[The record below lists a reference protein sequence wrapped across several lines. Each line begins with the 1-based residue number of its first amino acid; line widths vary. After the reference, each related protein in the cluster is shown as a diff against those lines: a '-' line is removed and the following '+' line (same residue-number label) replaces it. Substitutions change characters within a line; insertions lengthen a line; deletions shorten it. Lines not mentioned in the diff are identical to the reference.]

1 MFGLLA
7 STFRR
12 FSAQHVDIAQD
23 GFPILDVDGR
33 RIGHVDEVR
42 LRRSRLHL
50 SGWALADSAELVS
63 LQSRARVPIDNI
75 RADVT
80 QAIGV
85 SESARVGFA
94 VDVPYGH
101 AVSRLIIRDGQRFY
115 IYNVGPFSWHRHRLA
130 MLSTAARFVLT
141 GALLTPSVLRYALG
155 GSGEA
160 QALLKIKRGLG
171 LLGVAA
177 SPGVRSLDERVR
189 PGQPAPPSA
198 VPQHRTSIIVPVYNG
213 FDLLPELLRRLRE
226 HTDLPY
232 RLILIDDKST
242 DPRVLPFLRDW
253 AERQPGEVSL
263 IENAQNLGFIGSV
276 NRAFE
281 TALGHDGHV
290 VLLNSDAFV
299 PEGWLSRLVA
309 PIHAEE
315 RVASVTPMSNDAE
328 IVTAP
333 MICQPVPLE
342 PGQADRIDATARRL
356 PVAGPRELPTG
367 VGFCMAINR
376 DYLEREPRFDTAFG
390 RGYGEEVDWCRK
402 VLRLGGRHLAAPNL
416 FVEHRGGASFG
427 SAAKAELLRR
437 NGRTIT
443 ERYPEYD
450 LEVQRFIGLDPL
462 FTERLALALAHA
474 AAAAAG
480 PVEIVVAHTIGGG
493 AEKYLEKRIA
503 EGIARGRPSVVL
515 RVGGTLEWTVELWTG
530 QGKVAGQTSDFGFV
544 QALLEPLRER
554 VVVYSCAV
562 GARDPLAIPEAVR
575 ALAAGGAL
583 EVLFHDYFALSPSYC
598 LLDRDGVYR
607 GVPQPG
613 GADGAHRYEG
623 GGRTVSLAAWREAWG
638 AMLADAGRLVVFSE
652 DSARN
657 VRAAYPHLGDRI
669 VVRPHTLVEPVPAV
683 ARRPLSG
690 GRAVIGVLGNIG
702 LQKGALVVSEMSRRI
717 AGRRDVSLALI
728 GNIDLYYRPDPST
741 PIHGDYEIA
750 DIPRLVESYG
760 IDAWLIP
767 SVWPETFSYTLH
779 EALATG
785 LPVFCF
791 DLGAQAEAA
800 RAARNGFVLDLAL
813 AAAGPPGQPPLED
826 VILRIL
832 KQERHG
838 EDGGSRGTAGRLE
851 ERGAVEPHG
860 AA

>member
-1 MFGLLA
+1 MFSLLA

-12 FSAQHVDIAQD
+12 FSAQHVDIAQA
-23 GFPILDVDGR
+23 GFPVLDVDGH

-50 SGWALADSAELVS
+50 SGWALADTVELVS
-63 LQSRARVPIDNI
+63 LQSRARVPVDII

-85 SESARVGFA
+85 SDSARVGFE

-101 AVSRLIIRDGQRFY
+101 AASRLIIRDGQRFY
-115 IYNVGPFSWHRHRLA
+115 IYTISPFSWHRHRLA
-130 MLSTAARFVLT
+130 LLASAVRFAWASVLLIP
-141 GALLTPSVLRYALG
+141 AILRYALG

-160 QALLKIKRGLG
+160 LLKIKQGLG

-177 SPGVRSLDERVR
+177 SAGVPVLDERVR
-189 PGQPAPPSA
+189 PGQPAPPGP
-198 VPQHRTSIIVPVYNG
+198 VPPRPTTIIVPVYNG
-213 FDLLPELLRRLRE
+213 FDLLPELLRRVRDLS
-226 HTDLPY
+226 DLPY
-232 RLILIDDKST
+232 RLILVEDKST
-242 DPRVLPFLRDW
+242 DRQVLPFLRDW
-253 AERQPGEVSL
+253 AARHPEHVTL
-263 IENAQNLGFIGSV
+263 IENERNLGFIGSV

-281 TALGHDGHV
+281 AALRRDGHV

-299 PEGWLSRLVA
+299 PEGWLSRLMA
-309 PIHAEE
+309 PIQAEE

-328 IVTAP
+328 IMTVP
-333 MICQPVPLE
+333 IICRPAPLE
-342 PGQADRIDATARRL
+342 PGQADRIDKTARRL
-356 PVAGPRELPTG
+356 SGAGPVELPTG

-376 DYLEREPRFDTAFG
+376 DYLEREPEFDPAFG

-402 VLRLGGRHLAAPNL
+402 VLRLGGRHLAATNL

-437 NGRTIT
+437 NGRTVT

-462 FTERLALALAHA
+462 FTARFALALAYA
-474 AAAAAG
+474 GSVAAG
-480 PVEIVVAHTIGGG
+480 PVEIFVAHTIGGG
-493 AEKYLEKRIA
+493 AEKYLEKRMA
-503 EGIARGRPSVVL
+503 DGIARGRPSVVL
-515 RVGGTLEWTVELWTG
+515 RVGGALDWTVELWTG
-530 QGKVAGQTSDFGFV
+530 QGKVAGQTSDFELV
-544 QALLEPLRER
+544 LALLEPIRER
-554 VVVYSCAV
+554 KVVYSCAV
-562 GARDPLAIPEAVR
+562 GARDPLAIPER
-575 ALAAGGAL
+575 LRTLSAGSEL
-583 EVLFHDYFALSPSYC
+583 EVLFHDYFALSPAYC

-613 GADGAHRYEG
+613 RADTAHRYEG
-623 GGRTVSLAAWREAWG
+623 HGRTASLAAWREAWG
-638 AMLADAGRLVVFSE
+638 AMLADASSLVVFSE
-652 DSARN
+652 DSAAN
-657 VRAAYPHLGDRI
+657 VRAAYPHLADRI
-669 VVRPHTLVEPVPAV
+669 VVRPHTLIEPVPKV

-702 LQKGALVVSEMSRRI
+702 LQKGALVVSEMSRRV

-728 GNIDLYYRPDPST
+728 GNIDLFYRPDPSM
-741 PIHGDYEIA
+741 PIHGDYEIP

-767 SVWPETFSYTLH
+767 SVWPETFSYTMH

-800 RAARNGFVLDLAL
+800 RAAPNGFVLDRELAG
-813 AAAGPPGQPPLED
+813 AGSPGQTLED
-826 VILRIL
+826 AILRTL
-832 KQERHG
+832 SRERAG
-838 EDGGSRGTAGRLE
+838 EDPHEPAERQE
-851 ERGAVEPHG
+851 EADPVVSHG